1 MSETK
6 LMNMQEV
13 CDYLEL
19 KEVTVKRYVREGL
32 LDSEQSGANLEFDPE
47 KVKKFKDLQ
56 DRLKR

>member
-19 KEVTVKRYVREGL
+19 KEVTVKRYLREGL
-32 LDSEQSGANLEFDPE
+32 LDSEQGTDEIQFDPE
-47 KVKKFKDLQ
+47 KVKKFKILQ
-56 DRLKR
+56 DRLK